1 MLLEAGTGVMGHIGP
16 AGALVFIV
24 GAVGGAGV
32 VAAQALAARRL
43 LGLRVSLPRTL
54 AAGALGLTVF
64 SVVSPRLDGAERW
77 LFLTLLLGITV
88 VATMGMLVVGE
99 AVFPSGSHP
108 LRGVA
113 RRLSRARRY
122 SEITAI
128 AVRHGFRPY
137 LQGRRAAAGDSQAR
151 ARLARS
157 LRMTLEE
164 AGVTFVKLGQMLS
177 TRTDLLPAEAIEELS
192 RLQEQVRPV
201 PWSDVEAVI
210 EEDLGPLEQ
219 TFMSVDHNPIAAASI
234 AQVHAAR
241 LHSGEEVV
249 VKVQRPGV
257 GPAVERDL
265 DVMLRL
271 AATIEARRRRGLSV
285 HATIDGVDGAGLN
298 VSELAR
304 SFALALREELDFRA
318 EARNLAA
325 ISAAVQQR
333 SSDSLVCVPTVH
345 EALSSRR
352 VIVMERLHGTPF
364 RSAGATIEALSLDRH
379 TLAVELLQS
388 LLRQIMIDGV
398 FHADPHPGNVLL
410 LQDGRLGL
418 LDFGSVGRLDPL
430 LQGGLTQLLVAVE
443 RRDAGLLSTAL
454 LDLSQQPDAVD
465 ERRLTR
471 DLGRFV
477 ARHFSPGTP
486 PELTMYIDLFR
497 VVATSGLTI
506 PPEAAA
512 AFRSLATL
520 EGTLRGLDP
529 SFDIVSETRAYAREQ
544 LMTGLPHKVT
554 QELAALL
561 PTLRR
566 IPQRV
571 ERIAGSLEQGR
582 LNLNVRLLADERDR
596 RVITT
601 LVHECLLTFIAATV
615 GLMSVLLLAAHGGPN
630 LTSAVTLYQLLG
642 YNLLVL
648 SLLLALRILFVVF
661 RPERPHGTRIDV
673 PARW

>member
-1 MLLEAGTGVMGHIGP
+1 MLIATGIQMAVMAGVGP
-16 AGALVFIV
+16 AGALLVV
-24 GAVGGAGV
+24 VAAVGGAAA

-43 LGLRVSLPRTL
+43 LGLRVSMARTL

-64 SVVSPRLDGAERW
+64 SLVSPRLDGVERW
-77 LFLTLLLGITV
+77 LFLSLLLGISV
-88 VATMGMLVVGE
+88 LATMALLVVGE
-99 AVFPSGSHP
+99 AFFPSGSRP
-108 LRGVA
+108 LREVA

-128 AVRHGFRPY
+128 AVRHGLRPY
-137 LQGRRAAAGDSQAR
+137 LQGRRAAAAEDSQAR

-164 AGVTFVKLGQMLS
+164 AGVTFVKLGQVLS
-177 TRTDLLPAEAIEELS
+177 TRADLLPAEAIEELS
-192 RLQEQVRPV
+192 RLQEHVRPV
-201 PWSDVEAVI
+201 PWSDVEAII
-210 EEDLGPLEQ
+210 EEDLGPVDR
-219 TFMSVDHNPIAAASI
+219 TFVSFDHEPIAAASV

-241 LHSGEEVV
+241 LHSGQEVV
-249 VKVQRPGV
+249 VKVQRPGI
-257 GPAVERDL
+257 GPAIERDL

-285 HATIDGVDGAGLN
+285 HATIDGVDGTGLN
-298 VSELAR
+298 VIELAR
-304 SFALALREELDFRA
+304 GFALALREELDFRA
-318 EARNLAA
+318 EARNVAA
-325 ISAAVQQR
+325 ISAAVQLR

-364 RSAGATIEALSLDRH
+364 RTAGATIDALNLDRH
-379 TLAVELLQS
+379 ALAVELLQS
-388 LLRQIMIDGV
+388 LLQQIMIDGV

-410 LQDGRLGL
+410 LEDGRIGL
-418 LDFGSVGRLDPL
+418 LDFGSVGRVDRLI
-430 LQGGLTQLLVAVE
+430 QARLTQLLVAVE

-454 LDLSQQPDAVD
+454 LDLSEQPDDVD

-477 ARHFSPGTP
+477 ARHLSPGTP
-486 PELTMYIDLFR
+486 PGVAMYVDLFR
-497 VVATSGLTI
+497 VVAISGLTI
-506 PPEAAA
+506 PPEAAV

-529 SFDIVSETRAYAREQ
+529 SFDIVSEARAFARAQ
-544 LMTGLPHKVT
+544 LITGLAHAVT
-554 QELAALL
+554 QELSTLL

-566 IPQRV
+566 LPQRV

-601 LVHECLLTFIAATV
+601 LVHQGLLTFIAAAV

-630 LTSAVTLYQLLG
+630 LTPTVTLYQLLG

-661 RPERPHGTRIDV
+661 RPERPR
-673 PARW
+673 